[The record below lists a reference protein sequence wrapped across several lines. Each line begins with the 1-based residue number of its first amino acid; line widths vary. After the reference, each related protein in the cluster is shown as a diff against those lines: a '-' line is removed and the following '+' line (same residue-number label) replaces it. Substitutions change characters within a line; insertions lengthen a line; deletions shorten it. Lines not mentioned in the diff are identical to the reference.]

1 MPSDAGAICS
11 YPELGQH
18 VNAADFTSTSC
29 SIRSFTTSHES
40 ASEAAASAGAP
51 EGAEHTSVVSQ
62 TCDEVAEAAH
72 EEVKPDA
79 LDVAG
84 HFSCI
89 ADVSDAVLEVTFF
102 RISTD
107 APSHVEGTLS
117 ANCVTAAFW

>member
-1 MPSDAGAICS
+1 MPLS
-11 YPELGQH
+11 PW
-18 VNAADFTSTSC
+18 F
-29 SIRSFTTSHES
+29 HES

-84 HFSCI
+84 HLLSI
-89 ADVSDAVLEVTFF
+89 ADASDAVLEVTFF

-107 APSHVEGTLS
+107 APSHVEGTIS